1 MKKLIL
7 LFIFIGWTSSGVIAQ
22 QKFPYLNPALPA
34 EARVA
39 DLLARM
45 TLDEKIAQMSMA
57 RLKDLDMDEKGILK
71 EESMVKNFGEAGLGF
86 LKNAF
91 IGAEDMAKSGEV
103 ADRYLRTKTR
113 LGIPAVQI
121 AECLHGY
128 MVYGATIFP
137 QAIAQGSTWN
147 PDLIRKMS
155 GIIAAE
161 SAVTGVDQALS
172 PLFDIANDPRY
183 GRMEECY
190 GEDPF
195 LVAEMGK
202 AFVIGMQGD
211 PEITKSHIPDH
222 HIICTAK
229 HFVAYGTPVAG
240 LNQAP
245 VEIGPRSLRSL
256 HLYPFE
262 KAVKE
267 ANVYSVMP
275 TYNEIDGIPMIAN
288 RYLLRDV
295 LRGEYGFNGYT
306 ISDYES
312 VRHLETKHRISGS
325 KPETAMIA
333 LKAGVDLEAPQP
345 YAYPE
350 LKKLVE
356 EGKIDVKLI
365 DEAVTH
371 ILTVKFKA
379 GLFDKPYKAPEKI
392 NELIHTGEAI
402 SLAREI
408 AEESV
413 VLLKNENGILPLDLS
428 VFKSIAVIG
437 PNADKAQYGDYSVTK
452 NKTSGITLLDG
463 IKNITKDK
471 VKVSYSPGCGITSLD
486 TTGFKEAVEM
496 ASRSD
501 IVVLAVGGTSF
512 LYSDIKGE
520 GNIPGDQPTCG
531 ESHDRSDLTP
541 PGVQPQLIR
550 AICNTGKPVIL
561 VLINGRAYDLRWE
574 KEHIPAILE
583 AWYPGEQGGNAIARI
598 LTGEVNP
605 SGKLTV
611 SFPQSVGH
619 VPVFYNHKPTGRGDS
634 RRGGSPGKPGMSY
647 VFSSTDPLFPFGF
660 GLSYTQFEYSGLK
673 INRKEFSGSDTI
685 HLSVNVR
692 NTGKIAGKE
701 VIQVYINDKVSSVTT
716 PVKALKGFKKVE
728 IAPGKTGVAGIS
740 IPCKELGLWNVNMD
754 YVVEPGEF
762 EIMVGASAEDIRL
775 TDSIIMN

>member
-1 MKKLIL
+1 MKNLIL
-7 LFIFIGWTSSGVIAQ
+7 LVVFLIW
-22 QKFPYLNPALPA
+22 LNPDVFAQSGYPCQNPNLPVKT
-34 EARVA
+34 RVA
-39 DLLARM
+39 DLLSRM
-45 TLDEKIAQMSMA
+45 TLEEKIAQMSMA
-57 RLKDLDMDEKGILK
+57 RLKDLDMDDNGILA
-71 EESMVKNFGEAGLGF
+71 EESMGKHFGEAGLGF
-86 LKNAF
+86 LKNSF

-147 PDLIRKMS
+147 PGLIRKMS
-155 GIIAAE
+155 GIIAMEA
-161 SAVTGVDQALS
+161 AVTGVDQALS
-172 PLFDIANDPRY
+172 PLFDVARDPRY

-195 LVAEMGK
+195 HVAEMGK

-211 PEITKSHIPDH
+211 PEITKNHIPDN

-229 HFVAYGTPVAG
+229 HFVAYSTPVAG
-240 LNQAP
+240 LNMGP
-245 VEIGPRSLRSL
+245 CEIGPRSLRSL

-267 ANVYSVMP
+267 ANIYSVMP
-275 TYNEIDGIPMIAN
+275 TYNEIDGIPIIAH
-288 RYLLRDV
+288 RCLLRDV
-295 LRGEYGFNGYT
+295 LRGEYGFEGYT
-306 ISDYES
+306 ISDYEA
-312 VRHLETKHRISGS
+312 VRMLETRHKVSGN
-325 KPETAMIA
+325 KAETALLA

-350 LKKLVE
+350 LKRLME
-356 EGKIDVKLI
+356 EGKMGIELI

-379 GLFDKPYKAPEKI
+379 GLFDKPYTVPK
-392 NELIHTGEAI
+392 NMSELIHTEEAV

-413 VLLKNENGILPLDLS
+413 VLLKNENNVLPLNLS
-428 VFKSIAVIG
+428 AIKSIAVIG

-452 NKTSGITLLDG
+452 KKSSGVTLLDG
-463 IKNITKDK
+463 IKGLVNEK
-471 VKVSYSPGCGITSLD
+471 VKVNYAPGCGITSLD

-496 ASRSD
+496 ASQSD
-501 IVVLAVGGTSF
+501 LVVLAVGGTSF
-512 LYSDIKGE
+512 IYSDLKGE

-531 ESHDRSDLTP
+531 EGYDRSELVP

-550 AICNTGKPVIL
+550 AIYNTGKPVVL

-574 KEHIPAILE
+574 NEHIPAILE

-598 LTGEVNP
+598 LFGEVNP
-605 SGKLTV
+605 SGRLPV

-619 VPVFYNHKPTGRGDS
+619 APVFYDYKPTGRGHQS
-634 RRGGSPGKPGMSY
+634 RSGTPEKPGSSY

-660 GLSYTQFEYSGLK
+660 GLSYTKFEYSNLE
-673 INRKEFSGSDTI
+673 ISQNELSAADTI
-685 HLSVNVR
+685 KISMKVK
-692 NTGKIAGKE
+692 NTGKVVGKE
-701 VIQVYINDKVSSVTT
+701 VVQVYINDKVSSVTT
-716 PVKALKGFKKVE
+716 PVKVLKGFKKVK
-728 IAPGKTGVAGIS
+728 IAPGKMGTVDFS
-740 IPCKELGLWNVNMD
+740 IPCKELGLWDVNMD

-762 EIMVGASAEDIRL
+762 EVMIGASAEDIRL
-775 TDSIIMN
+775 SGKVEIH